1 MGLIKKPGELTP
13 KTTISALI
21 YGQPGAGK
29 STLACSAPNAVLF
42 DYDGGI
48 NRINGAHQI
57 PTVQITCWEETHEA
71 LAEIEREMPE
81 CQTII
86 IDTVGKMLDYMSA
99 YIIKN
104 DSKMAMRD
112 GSLQL
117 KGYGVRKTMFS
128 NFIKQ
133 LAISGKNVIFV
144 AHEREDKQGDVVV
157 KRPEI
162 GGSSAADLMKDIDIM
177 GYIQLYGKD
186 RVICFDPTETYQAKN
201 SCNLPGV
208 SKIPLIVDESGNA
221 VGKNNF
227 FENVIN
233 TFVANQQAKVAKRHE
248 YDELIEAIGGTINES
263 TTLEEINELVVKI
276 PTMQHIFESKVVLG
290 RMLNARAQALGFKL
304 DRITKLYVAA

>member
-112 GSLQL
+112 GTLQL

-227 FENVIN
+227 FENVID
-233 TFVANQQAKVAKRHE
+233 TFVANQQAKVAKRQE
-248 YDELIEAIGGTINES
+248 YDELIETIGGTINES

-290 RMLNARAQALGFKL
+290 RMLSARAKALGFKL

>member
-86 IDTVGKMLDYMSA
+86 IDTVGKMLDYMSS

-117 KGYGVRKTMFS
+117 KGY
-128 NFIKQ
+128 
-133 LAISGKNVIFV
+133 
-144 AHEREDKQGDVVV
+144 
-157 KRPEI
+157 
-162 GGSSAADLMKDIDIM
+162 
-177 GYIQLYGKD
+177 
-186 RVICFDPTETYQAKN
+186 
-201 SCNLPGV
+201 
-208 SKIPLIVDESGNA
+208 
-221 VGKNNF
+221 
-227 FENVIN
+227 
-233 TFVANQQAKVAKRHE
+233 
-248 YDELIEAIGGTINES
+248 
-263 TTLEEINELVVKI
+263 
-276 PTMQHIFESKVVLG
+276 
-290 RMLNARAQALGFKL
+290 
-304 DRITKLYVAA
+304 

>member
-21 YGQPGAGK
+21 YGQPGSGK
-29 STLACSAPNAVLF
+29 TTLACSAPNAVLF
-42 DYDGGI
+42 DFDGGV
-48 NRINGAHQI
+48 NRINGAHQV
-57 PTVQITCWEETHEA
+57 PTVQISCWEDTQEA
-71 LAEIEREMPE
+71 LKEIEAEMPE

-99 YIIKN
+99 YIIKQ
-104 DSKMAMRD
+104 DSKMAQRD

-128 NFIKQ
+128 NFIKS

-144 AHEREDKQGDVVV
+144 AHEREEKQGELTV

-177 GYIQLYGKD
+177 GYLQLYGKD
-186 RVICFDPTETYQAKN
+186 RALCFDPTETYQAKN

-208 SKIPLIVDESGNA
+208 SKIPLTVDEKGNA
-221 VGKNNF
+221 IGKNTF
-227 FENVIN
+227 FENVIA
-233 TFVANQQAKVAKRHE
+233 TFISSQQAKVAKRQE
-248 YDELIEAIGGTINES
+248 YDDLIETIGGTIRDAQ
-263 TTLEEINELVVKI
+263 TLEDLNDLREKI
-276 PTMQHIFESKVVLG
+276 PTIQHIYESKIVLAK
-290 RMLNARAQALGFKL
+290 MLNARASELGYKFDAIAKA
-304 DRITKLYVAA
+304 YVAV

>member
-227 FENVIN
+227 FENVID
-233 TFVANQQAKVAKRHE
+233 TFVANQRAKVAKRQE
-248 YDELIEAIGGTINES
+248 YDELIETIGGTINES

-290 RMLNARAQALGFKL
+290 RMLSARAKALGFKL

>member
-13 KTTISALI
+13 KQTISALI

-29 STLACSAPNAVLF
+29 TSLACSAPNAVLF
-42 DYDGGI
+42 DYDGGV
-48 NRINGAHQI
+48 NRINAAHQV
-57 PTVQITCWEETHEA
+57 PTVQIGSWEDTQEA
-71 LAEIEREMPE
+71 LKEIEAEMPE

-99 YIIKN
+99 YIIKK
-104 DSKMAMRD
+104 DSKMAKKD
-112 GSLQL
+112 GTLQL
-117 KGYGVRKTMFS
+117 QGYGVRKTMFS

-144 AHEREDKQGDVVV
+144 AHEREEKQGENVV

-162 GGSSAADLMKDIDIM
+162 GGSSAADLMKDIDLM
-177 GYIQLYGKD
+177 GYIQLYGKE

-201 SCNLPGV
+201 SCSLPGV
-208 SKIPLIVDESGNA
+208 SKIPVTVDENGNA

-233 TFVANQQAKVAKRHE
+233 TFIANQ
-248 YDELIEAIGGTINES
+248 
-263 TTLEEINELVVKI
+263 
-276 PTMQHIFESKVVLG
+276 
-290 RMLNARAQALGFKL
+290 
-304 DRITKLYVAA
+304 

>member
-13 KTTISALI
+13 KQTISALI

-29 STLACSAPNAVLF
+29 TSLACSAPNAVLF
-42 DYDGGI
+42 DYDGGV
-48 NRINGAHQI
+48 NRINAAHQV
-57 PTVQITCWEETHEA
+57 PTVQIGSWEDTQEA
-71 LAEIEREMPE
+71 LKEIEAEMPE

-99 YIIKN
+99 YIIKK
-104 DSKMAMRD
+104 DSKMAKKD
-112 GSLQL
+112 GTLQL
-117 KGYGVRKTMFS
+117 QGYGVRKTMFS

-144 AHEREDKQGDVVV
+144 AHEREEKQGENVV

-162 GGSSAADLMKDIDIM
+162 GGSSAADLMKDIDLM
-177 GYIQLYGKD
+177 GYIQLYGKE

-201 SCNLPGV
+201 SCSLPGV
-208 SKIPLIVDESGNA
+208 SKIPVTVDENGNA

-233 TFVANQQAKVAKRHE
+233 TFIANQQAKVAKRQE
-248 YDELIEAIGGTINES
+248 YDELLDVVGGSIKEAE
-263 TTLEEINELVVKI
+263 TLEEINELRDKI
-276 PTMQHIFESKVVLG
+276 LRMEHIFESKIVLG
-290 RMLNARAQALGFKL
+290 KMLTARAQSLGFKL
-304 DRITKLYVAA
+304 DKISKVYVAA

>member
-57 PTVQITCWEETHEA
+57 PTVQITCWEETQQA
-71 LAEIEREMPE
+71 LAEIEAEMPE

-86 IDTVGKMLDYMSA
+86 MDTVGKMLEYMTT
-99 YIIKN
+99 YIIKS
-104 DSKMAMRD
+104 DSRKGTKD
-112 GSLQL
+112 GQL
-117 KGYGVRKTMFS
+117 TQQGYGVRKSMFI
-128 NFIKQ
+128 NLIKQ
-133 LAISGKNVIFV
+133 LAVCGKNVIFV

-162 GGSSAADLMKDIDIM
+162 GGSSASDLMKEIDIM
-177 GYIQLYGKD
+177 GYIQLYGKE

-208 SKIPLIVDESGNA
+208 SKIPLVVDENGNA
-221 VGKNNF
+221 TGKNNF

-233 TFVANQQAKVAKRHE
+233 KFIANQQEKIAKRQE
-248 YDELIEAIGGTINES
+248 YDELIDTIGGTINDS
-263 TTLEEINELVVKI
+263 TTLEELNELREKI
-276 PTMQHIFESKVVLG
+276 PAMQHIFESKIVLG
-290 RMLNARAQALGFKL
+290 RMLNERAKALGFKY
-304 DRITKLYVAA
+304 DTISKVYVAA

>member
-13 KTTISALI
+13 KQTISALI

-29 STLACSAPNAVLF
+29 TSLACSAPNAVLF
-42 DYDGGI
+42 DYDGGV
-48 NRINGAHQI
+48 NRINAAHQV
-57 PTVQITCWEETHEA
+57 PTVQIGSWEDTQEA
-71 LAEIEREMPE
+71 LKEIEAEMPE

-99 YIIKN
+99 YIIKT
-104 DSKMAMRD
+104 DSKMAQKD

-144 AHEREDKQGDVVV
+144 AHEREEKQGEMVV

-162 GGSSAADLMKDIDIM
+162 GGSSAADLMKDIDLM
-177 GYIQLYGKD
+177 GYIQLYGKE

-201 SCNLPGV
+201 SCNLPSV
-208 SKIPLIVDESGNA
+208 SKIPITVDENGNA

-233 TFVANQQAKVAKRHE
+233 AFVANQQAKVAKRQE
-248 YDELIEAIGGTINES
+248 YDELLDVVGSSINEA
-263 TTLEEINELVVKI
+263 TTLDEINELREKI
-276 PTMQHIFESKVVLG
+276 LTMQHIFESKIVLG
-290 RMLNARAQALGFKL
+290 KMLTARALALGFKL
-304 DRITKLYVAA
+304 DKISKLYVAA

>member
-71 LAEIEREMPE
+71 LKEIEAEMPE

-201 SCNLPGV
+201 SCNLPSV

-233 TFVANQQAKVAKRHE
+233 TFVANQQEKVAKRQE
-248 YDELIEAIGGTINES
+248 YDELIDTIGSTIQES
-263 TTLEEINELVVKI
+263 TTLEEINELREKI
-276 PTMQHIFESKVVLG
+276 PGLHHIFESKVVLG
-290 RMLNARAQALGFKL
+290 RMLTARATALGFKL
-304 DRITKLYVAA
+304 DKITKTYVAA

>member
-13 KTTISALI
+13 KQTISALI

-29 STLACSAPNAVLF
+29 TSLACSAPNAVLF
-42 DYDGGI
+42 DYDGGV
-48 NRINGAHQI
+48 NRINAAHQV
-57 PTVQITCWEETHEA
+57 PTVQIGSWEDTQEA
-71 LAEIEREMPE
+71 LKEIEAEMPE

-99 YIIKN
+99 YIIKK
-104 DSKMAMRD
+104 DSKMAKKD
-112 GSLQL
+112 GTLQL
-117 KGYGVRKTMFS
+117 QGYGVRKTMFS

-144 AHEREDKQGDVVV
+144 AHEREEKQGENVV

-162 GGSSAADLMKDIDIM
+162 GGSSAADLMKDIDLM
-177 GYIQLYGKD
+177 GYIQLYGKE

-201 SCNLPGV
+201 SCSLPGV
-208 SKIPLIVDESGNA
+208 SKIPVTVDENGNA

-233 TFVANQQAKVAKRHE
+233 TFIANQQAKVAKRQE
-248 YDELIEAIGGTINES
+248 DDELLDVVGGSIKEAE
-263 TTLEEINELVVKI
+263 TLEEINELRDKI
-276 PTMQHIFESKVVLG
+276 LRMEHIFESKIVLG
-290 RMLNARAQALGFKL
+290 KMLTARAQSLGFKL
-304 DRITKLYVAA
+304 DKISKVYVAA

>member
-1 MGLIKKPGELTP
+1 MGLIKKPGELAP

-57 PTVQITCWEETHEA
+57 PTVQITCWEETQQA
-71 LAEIEREMPE
+71 LAEIESDMPE
-81 CQTII
+81 CKTII

-104 DSKMAMRD
+104 DSKMAMKD

-144 AHEREDKQGDVVV
+144 AHEREEKQGEITV

-177 GYIQLYGKD
+177 GYLQLYGKD
-186 RVICFDPTETYQAKN
+186 RVICFDPMETYQAKN

-208 SKIPLIVDESGNA
+208 SKIPLTVDESGNPI
-221 VGKNNF
+221 GKNNF

-233 TFVANQQAKVAKRHE
+233 TFIANQQAKVTKRQE
-248 YDELIEAIGGTINES
+248 YDELIETIGGTINDSE
-263 TTLEEINELVVKI
+263 TLEEINELREKI
-276 PTMQHIFESKVVLG
+276 PAMQHIFESKVVLG
-290 RMLNARAQALGFKL
+290 RMLNDRAKALGFKL
-304 DRITKLYVAA
+304 DLVTKTYVAA

>member
-21 YGQPGAGK
+21 YGQPGSGK
-29 STLACSAPNAVLF
+29 TTLACSAPNAVLF
-42 DYDGGI
+42 DFDGGV
-48 NRINGAHQI
+48 NRINGAHQV
-57 PTVQITCWEETHEA
+57 PTVQISCWEDTQDA
-71 LAEIEREMPE
+71 LKEIEAEMPE

-112 GSLQL
+112 GTLQL

-144 AHEREDKQGDVVV
+144 AHEREEKQGDITV

-177 GYIQLYGKD
+177 GYLQLYGKD
-186 RVICFDPTETYQAKN
+186 RALCFDPTEVYQAKN

-208 SKIPLIVDESGNA
+208 SKIPLTVDEGGNA
-221 VGKNNF
+221 VGKNNY
-227 FENVIN
+227 FENVIA
-233 TFVANQQAKVAKRHE
+233 TFIANQQAKVTKRQE
-248 YDELIEAIGGTINES
+248 YDELIETIGGTINES
-263 TTLEEINELVVKI
+263 TTLEELNELREKI
-276 PTMQHIFESKVVLG
+276 PAMQHIFESKIVLG
-290 RMLNARAQALGFKL
+290 RMLNDRAKALGFKF
-304 DRITKLYVAA
+304 DVVSKVYVAA